1 MEELIDHDGFAKE
14 LPGIRQKLKIGKE
27 NNEKPFVRSSITK
40 QCRRILVV
48 DDEKSIQEVLK
59 ALLSAMGY
67 EVISAGSG
75 HEGLN
80 LFLETRIVL
89 VLTDL
94 NMPGMDGLS
103 FASQIKEKSPDTPI
117 VLITGSD
124 KGTVGEK
131 IKGSCIDS
139 VLIKPFALVD
149 LRKTVQGMVDHK
161 A

>member
-94 NMPGMDGLS
+94 NMPGMDGFS
-103 FASQIKEKSPDTPI
+103 FASHIKEKSPDTPV
-117 VLITGSD
+117 VLITGLE
-124 KGTVGEK
+124 KGAVDEK
-131 IKGSCIDS
+131 LKRGCVDS
-139 VLIKPFALVD
+139 VLFKPFGLED
-149 LRKTVQGMVDHK
+149 LQRTVQGIIG
-161 A
+161 

>member
-75 HEGLN
+75 H
-80 LFLETRIVL
+80 
-89 VLTDL
+89 
-94 NMPGMDGLS
+94 DGLQLFFENWDES
-103 FASQIKEKSPDTPI
+103 WYLIDFNSRYLMEEPWILRCRFNKVFRSKRAPI
-117 VLITGSD
+117 
-124 KGTVGEK
+124 
-131 IKGSCIDS
+131 
-139 VLIKPFALVD
+139 
-149 LRKTVQGMVDHK
+149 
-161 A
+161 